1 MPDADDKDARQ
12 VPAMAACA
20 ERDRG
25 GFMTTDRRRFI
36 ARTLAL
42 SVAGATS
49 ARAQS
54 LYPNRP
60 VRVIVPFAPG
70 GVTDVVARLIAG
82 KVSEQLGRQFYV
94 ENIVGGS
101 GNVGMGQAA
110 RAAPDGYTMLTAF
123 SSYVINPAL
132 FERVPYDPVSDFD
145 PLSLAVTSTT
155 VIVVNAELPVSNIKQ
170 LVALI
175 RANPGKL
182 SYASAGT
189 GTTSHL
195 AGEQFRLALA
205 PDLVHVPFGG
215 GAPAMA
221 SVVAGHT
228 PVGMGTPT
236 VVVPLVNDRKLR
248 ALAVTSKVR
257 AATLPQVPTMAESGY
272 ADIEGDSFVGFVVP
286 AATPKDVIA
295 LLNHEIVRSLATPD
309 MKERLAMLGNEVVAS
324 TADEFGMRIRAELS
338 IWAKVIKAANIRVG

>member
-1 MPDADDKDARQ
+1 
-12 VPAMAACA
+12 
-20 ERDRG
+20 
-25 GFMTTDRRRFI
+25 MTTDRRRFI
-36 ARTLAL
+36 AGTLAL
-42 SVAGATS
+42 SVPAATP
-49 ARAQS
+49 ARGQPA
-54 LYPNRP
+54 YPNRP

-132 FERVPYDPVSDFD
+132 FERVPYNPVNDFD

-155 VIVVNAELPVSNIKQ
+155 VIAVNVELPVSTIKE

-236 VVVPLVNDRKLR
+236 VVAPLVNDGKLR

-257 AATLPQVPTMAESGY
+257 TQTLPQVPTVAESGY
-272 ADIEGDSFVGFVVP
+272 PDIEGDSFVGFVVP
-286 AATPKDVIA
+286 AGTPKEVIA
-295 LLNHEIVRSLATPD
+295 LLSREIVKSLGTRD
-309 MKERLAMLGNEVVAS
+309 MKERLAMLGNDVVAS
-324 TADEFGMRIRAELS
+324 TPEEFGLRIRAELLT
-338 IWAKVIKAANIRVG
+338 WAKVIKAANIRVG

>member
-1 MPDADDKDARQ
+1 MR
-12 VPAMAACA
+12 
-20 ERDRG
+20 R
-25 GFMTTDRRRFI
+25 DRRRFI
-36 ARTLAL
+36 AGTLAL
-42 SVAGATS
+42 SVATS

-54 LYPNRP
+54 AYPNRP

-110 RAAPDGYTMLTAF
+110 RAAPDGYTILTAF

-132 FERVPYDPVSDFD
+132 FERVPYDPVNDFD

-155 VIVVNAELPVSNIKQ
+155 VIVVNVELPVSNIKE

-175 RANPGKL
+175 RSNPGKL

-195 AGEQFRLALA
+195 AGEQFRLTLA

-236 VVVPLVNDRKLR
+236 VVVPLVNDGKLR

-257 AATLPQVPTMAESGY
+257 TPTLPQVPTVAESGY
-272 ADIEGDSFVGFVVP
+272 PDIEGDSFVGFVVP
-286 AATPKDVIA
+286 AGTPKDVIA
-295 LLNHEIVRSLATPD
+295 LLSREIVSSLVTRD
-309 MKERLAMLGNEVVAS
+309 MKDRLAMLGNDVVAS
-324 TADEFGMRIRAELS
+324 TPEEFGMTIRAELS
-338 IWAKVIKAANIRVG
+338 TWAKVIKAANIRLG

>member
-1 MPDADDKDARQ
+1 MR
-12 VPAMAACA
+12 
-20 ERDRG
+20 
-25 GFMTTDRRRFI
+25 TDRRRFI
-36 ARTLAL
+36 AGTLAL
-42 SVAGATS
+42 SVPAATS
-49 ARAQS
+49 AQS
-54 LYPNRP
+54 AYPNRP
-60 VRVIVPFAPG
+60 VRVIVPFTPG

-101 GNVGMGQAA
+101 SNVGMGQAA
-110 RAAPDGYTMLTAF
+110 RAAPDGYTVLTVF
-123 SSYVINPAL
+123 SSFVINPAL
-132 FERVPYDPVSDFD
+132 FERVPYDPVADFD

-155 VIVVNAELPVSNIKQ
+155 VIAVNVGLPVSNIKE

-175 RANPGKL
+175 RANPGKM

-236 VVVPLVNDRKLR
+236 VVVPLVNDGKLR

-257 AATLPQVPTMAESGY
+257 AQTLPQVPTMAESGY
-272 ADIEGDSFVGFVVP
+272 PDIEGDSFVGFVVP
-286 AATPKDVIA
+286 AGTPKEVIA
-295 LLNHEIVRSLATPD
+295 LLNREIVRSLGTRD
-309 MKERLAMLGNEVVAS
+309 MQERLAMLGDDVVAS
-324 TADEFGMRIRAELS
+324 TPEEFGMRIRAELS
-338 IWAKVIKAANIRVG
+338 TWAKVIKAANIRAG

>member
-1 MPDADDKDARQ
+1 
-12 VPAMAACA
+12 
-20 ERDRG
+20 
-25 GFMTTDRRRFI
+25 
-36 ARTLAL
+36 
-42 SVAGATS
+42 
-49 ARAQS
+49 
-54 LYPNRP
+54 
-60 VRVIVPFAPG
+60 VIVPFAPG

-94 ENIVGGS
+94 ENIAGGS

-132 FERVPYDPVSDFD
+132 FERVPYDPVNDFE

-155 VIVVNAELPVSNIKQ
+155 VIVVNVELPVSNLKE

-236 VVVPLVNDRKLR
+236 VALPLVNDGKLR

-257 AATLPQVPTMAESGY
+257 AQTLPQVPTVAESGY
-272 ADIEGDSFVGFVVP
+272 PDIEGDSFVGFVVP
-286 AATPKDVIA
+286 AGTPKDVTA
-295 LLNHEIVRSLATPD
+295 LLNREIVRSLRLPD
-309 MKERLAMLGNEVVAS
+309 MKERLAMLGNDVVAS
-324 TADEFGMRIRAELS
+324 TPEEFAKRINAELS
-338 IWAKVIKAANIRVG
+338 TWAKVVKAANIRVG

>member
-1 MPDADDKDARQ
+1 MR
-12 VPAMAACA
+12 
-20 ERDRG
+20 
-25 GFMTTDRRRFI
+25 TDRRRFI
-36 ARTLAL
+36 AGTVAL
-42 SVAGATS
+42 SVATS

-54 LYPNRP
+54 AYPNRP

-82 KVSEQLGRQFYV
+82 KVSEQLGKQFYV
-94 ENIVGGS
+94 ENMVGGS

-132 FERVPYDPVSDFD
+132 FERIPYDPVKDFD

-155 VIVVNAELPVSNIKQ
+155 VIVVNVELPVSNLKE

-236 VVVPLVNDRKLR
+236 VAVPLLNDGKLR

-257 AATLPQVPTMAESGY
+257 TRTLPQVLTVAESGY
-272 ADIEGDSFVGFVVP
+272 LDIEGDSFVGFVVP
-286 AATPKDVIA
+286 AGTPKDVIA
-295 LLNHEIVRSLATPD
+295 LLSSEIVRSLGTPD
-309 MKERLAMLGNEVVAS
+309 MRERLAMLGNDVVAS
-324 TADEFGMRIRAELS
+324 TPEEFGMRIRADLS
-338 IWAKVIKAANIRVG
+338 TWAKVIKAANIRVG

>member
-1 MPDADDKDARQ
+1 MR
-12 VPAMAACA
+12 
-20 ERDRG
+20 
-25 GFMTTDRRRFI
+25 TDRRRFVGG
-36 ARTLAL
+36 TLAL

-54 LYPNRP
+54 AYPNRP

-123 SSYVINPAL
+123 SSFVINPAL
-132 FERVPYDPVSDFD
+132 FERVPYDPVNDFD

-155 VIVVNAELPVSNIKQ
+155 VIVVNVELPVSNVKE

-195 AGEQFRLALA
+195 AGEQLRLALV

-236 VVVPLVNDRKLR
+236 VVVPLVNDGKLR
-248 ALAVTSKVR
+248 ALAVTSR
-257 AATLPQVPTMAESGY
+257 LRTPTLPQVPTVAESGY
-272 ADIEGDSFVGFVVP
+272 PDIEGDSFVGFVVP
-286 AATPKDVIA
+286 AGTPKDVIA
-295 LLNHEIVRSLATPD
+295 LLNREIVRGLGTPD
-309 MKERLAMLGNEVVAS
+309 MKERLAMLGDDVVAS
-324 TADEFGMRIRAELS
+324 TPEEFATRIRAELS
-338 IWAKVIKAANIRVG
+338 TWAKVIKAANIRAG

>member
-1 MPDADDKDARQ
+1 
-12 VPAMAACA
+12 
-20 ERDRG
+20 
-25 GFMTTDRRRFI
+25 
-36 ARTLAL
+36 
-42 SVAGATS
+42 
-49 ARAQS
+49 
-54 LYPNRP
+54 
-60 VRVIVPFAPG
+60 
-70 GVTDVVARLIAG
+70 
-82 KVSEQLGRQFYV
+82 
-94 ENIVGGS
+94 
-101 GNVGMGQAA
+101 MGQAA

-132 FERVPYDPVSDFD
+132 FERVPYDPLNDFD

-155 VIVVNAELPVSNIKQ
+155 VIVVNVELPVSNVKE

-195 AGEQFRLALA
+195 AGEQLRLALV

-236 VVVPLVNDRKLR
+236 VAVPLVNDGKLR
-248 ALAVTSKVR
+248 ALAVTSKLR
-257 AATLPQVPTMAESGY
+257 TPTLPQVPTVAESGY
-272 ADIEGDSFVGFVVP
+272 PEIEGDSFVGFVVP
-286 AATPKDVIA
+286 AGTPKGVIA
-295 LLNHEIVRSLATPD
+295 LLNREIVRGLGTPD
-309 MKERLAMLGNEVVAS
+309 MKERLAMLGDDVVAS
-324 TADEFGMRIRAELS
+324 TPEEFAMRIRAELAT
-338 IWAKVIKAANIRVG
+338 WAKVIKAANIRAG

>member
-1 MPDADDKDARQ
+1 MR
-12 VPAMAACA
+12 
-20 ERDRG
+20 
-25 GFMTTDRRRFI
+25 TDRRHLITR
-36 ARTLAL
+36 ALAL
-42 SVAGATS
+42 GLAGAAS

-54 LYPNRP
+54 AYPNRP

-70 GVTDVVARLIAG
+70 GLTDVVTRLISG
-82 KVSEQLGRQFYV
+82 KIAEQLDKQFYV
-94 ENIVGGS
+94 ENIAGGS

-123 SSYVINPAL
+123 SSYVINPSL
-132 FERVPYDPVSDFD
+132 FQRIPYDPINDFD
-145 PLSLAVTSTT
+145 PVSLAVTSTT
-155 VIVVNAELPVSNIKQ
+155 VLVVNLNVQASNVRE

-175 RANPGKL
+175 RANPGKY

-195 AGEQFRLALA
+195 AGEQFRLAFA

-228 PVGMGTPT
+228 PIGMGAPA
-236 VVVPLVNDRKLR
+236 VVAPLVNDGKLR

-257 AATLPQVPTMAESGY
+257 TETLPQAPTMAESGY
-272 ADIEGDSFVGFVVP
+272 PDIAGDSFVGFVVP
-286 AATPKDVIA
+286 AGTSKDVIA
-295 LLNHEIVRSLATPD
+295 LLNREIVRSLGTSE
-309 MKERLAMLGNEVVAS
+309 MKERLAMLGNDVVAS
-324 TADEFGMRIRAELS
+324 TPEEFGQRIRTELS
-338 IWAKVIKAANIRVG
+338 IWAKVIKAANIRAG